1 MGFTNF
7 PHGITSMGVPVLGN
21 GFFSGGTH
29 YFVDPA
35 NGSDSNDGL
44 TWSTAKSTL
53 TAAYN
58 LCTTGKNDVVYLI
71 GDGGTTATARITAS
85 GGLTWSKNATHLI
98 GITAPSKQFQR
109 ARISHSSSAGVGVTP
124 LLTISGSGCYFSNL
138 SIFQGYSTDEDQTA
152 VLITGSRNCFQGVHF
167 GGGGHLTPAARAN
180 TNSLTLTAA
189 SENAFVDCAFGL
201 TSILSSAANASLV
214 VTASN
219 LCRDNFFDGCSF
231 VKWTDDATGVHL
243 NVGTACL
250 LGFLYF
256 RNCMFLN
263 NVGTSGGTAMTAAL
277 TVSSTCGGDVILYN
291 PMFVGATDITAAD
304 SARTHVI
311 GFGSNPSGNLNVGL
325 SVTTDVS

>member
-1 MGFTNF
+1 MIGGAPLFTGQHF
-7 PHGITSMGVPVLGN
+7 
-21 GFFSGGTH
+21 
-29 YFVDPA
+29 FVDPA
-35 NGSDSNDGL
+35 NGSDGNTGKSP
-44 TWSTAKSTL
+44 AKAFQTL
-53 TAAYN
+53 SKAHSA
-58 LCTTGKNDVVYLI
+58 CTTGKNDVVYLI
-71 GDGGTTATARITAS
+71 GDGGTTATARITAT
-85 GGLTWSKNATHLI
+85 GGDTWSKSATHLI

-152 VLITGSRNCFQGVHF
+152 VLVTGSRNCFQGVHF

-189 SENAFVDCAFGL
+189 SENAFIDCAFGL

-304 SARTHVI
+304 SARTHVL
-311 GFGSNPSGNLNVGL
+311 GFGANPSGNLNVGL
-325 SVTTDVS
+325 SVTTDVT

>member
-1 MGFTNF
+1 MGWTNF

-44 TWSTAKSTL
+44 TWSTAKDTL

-71 GDGGTTATARITAS
+71 GDGGTTGTARITES

-109 ARISHSSSAGVGVTP
+109 ARISHSSTSGVGVTP
-124 LLTISGSGCYFSNL
+124 LMTFSGTGCFISNVSF
-138 SIFQGYSTDEDQTA
+138 FQGYSTDEDQTA
-152 VLITGSRNCFQGVHF
+152 VLISGDRNCFNNVHF
-167 GGGGHLTPAARAN
+167 GGGGHLTPAARAA
-180 TNSLTLTAA
+180 TNSLTITAA
-189 SENAFVDCAFGL
+189 SENAFIDCVFGL
-201 TSILSSAANASLV
+201 TSILSSAANASVV

-219 LCRDNFFDGCSF
+219 LCRDNFFDGCTF

-243 NVGTACL
+243 DVGTACL

-304 SARTHVI
+304 SARTHVL